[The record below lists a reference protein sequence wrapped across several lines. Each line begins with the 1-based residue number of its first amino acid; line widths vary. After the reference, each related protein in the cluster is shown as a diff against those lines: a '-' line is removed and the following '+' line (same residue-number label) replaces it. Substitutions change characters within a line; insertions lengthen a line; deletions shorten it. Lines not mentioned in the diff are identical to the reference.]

1 MTLGT
6 ECHIREWP
14 TKKSLLSGLN
24 YEGTIV
30 VRLEMLKLSLVASDV
45 VRHMHV
51 QLILS
56 LTIDIAKK
64 IGTVTSELYNM
75 LGYMRGTLSLLHIM

>member
-14 TKKSLLSGLN
+14 TKNSLHSGLN
-24 YEGTIV
+24 YGGTIV

-56 LTIDIAKK
+56 ITIDITKK
-64 IGTVTSELYNM
+64 IGSVTSELYNM
-75 LGYMRGTLSLLHIM
+75 LFYRGI